1 MARLEGKVAL
11 VTGSASGI
19 GRGSAL
25 ALAREGAEII
35 VADIDQDGGNETCR
49 MIQAGAGHARFLTLD
64 VSREADW
71 ERAIAAIAREPGALH
86 VLVNNAAICIAR
98 PLLEMSFEAWRRELS
113 INLDSV
119 F

>member
-1 MARLEGKVAL
+1 MPRLDGKIAL

-49 MIQAGAGHARFLTLD
+49 MIQSGGGRSRFHKLD
-64 VSREADW
+64 VSREEDW
-71 ERAIAAIAREPGALH
+71 SGAIAAIARNPGALH

-98 PLLEMSFEAWRRELS
+98 
-113 INLDSV
+113 
-119 F
+119 